1 MVNRQNFGMNT
12 NMKINRQSP
21 SHMHNCPV
29 KQMTERAENMN
40 VDCHMGDDCKAI
52 ARRLQKIDFSIVVT
66 ILYLD
71 AYPECKKALEYY
83 HKLLSERDA
92 LRSALASKCKRP
104 MSPIEND
111 SDCSWD
117 WISSPWPWEA
127 SAN

>member
-12 NMKINRQSP
+12 SMKINRQSP
-21 SHMHNCPV
+21 TPLYNCSLRNSA
-29 KQMTERAENMN
+29 ERVERMN
-40 VDCHMGDDCKAI
+40 PDCTSDDCKAI
-52 ARRLQKIDFSIVVT
+52 MKRLQKIDFSLVDV

-71 AYPECKKALEYY
+71 AYPECKKALDYY

-92 LRSALASKCKRP
+92 LRHALSSKCKRP
-104 MSPIEND
+104 MSPFENE
-111 SDCSWD
+111 SETEWD

>member
-1 MVNRQNFGMNT
+1 MVNRQNMVMNT
-12 NMKINRQSP
+12 GMKINRQGLT
-21 SHMHNCPV
+21 HRNNCPLM
-29 KQMTERAENMN
+29 QMPEKVERMSGCNIGE
-40 VDCHMGDDCKAI
+40 DCKAI
-52 ARRLQKIDFSIVVT
+52 MKRLQKIEFSIVDTV
-66 ILYLD
+66 LYLD

-104 MSPIEND
+104 MSPFEND